1 MFRMWEGVSLMA
13 RPNKEVLEERQ
24 NFLQSIADCATSPS
38 KFSEIFLNHKLFP
51 YNKKYVDCKDRFI
64 VYRSGRQV
72 GKTMSTAVKAV
83 HFACYAPLMLKT
95 VNHDCTIVIAAPTQ
109 NQATIMFGRIRD
121 LIMNNDF
128 LKGYVVRNTQTEM
141 WVRFLDNTGSSK
153 IVTRA
158 TGETGVSLRGYSP
171 HVIIA
176 DECSFIKTDILRAFL
191 PSGLA
196 TQARVWLTSTPFS
209 KSGYFYEACQNAKP
223 ENPDG
228 MWTQFHVKSTDNPLV
243 QEDPTFIDEIK
254 RLTREE
260 YVQEVEGEFLDIG
273 DALIPN
279 SLIQEAITDGTPKGR
294 LRYYMGVD
302 VARSGRDETVY
313 TIAGVD
319 DADTVFIETVESE
332 TQSNVVQ
339 VAGRIGQLAR
349 DYKVETVFIDE
360 TGLGGGL
367 IDLAREQGLPARGV
381 VFSLQEKAEMYKNLR
396 LLFENHKIKLK
407 KIDKMVYQL
416 SYLRR
421 EYTESGIMKIKS
433 DEHDDYPDSLVLA
446 CKAVASGDGWYLLDV
461 GKGLKEAIFG

>member
-1 MFRMWEGVSLMA
+1 MA
-13 RPNKEVLEERQ
+13 RPQKEVLEERQ
-24 NFLQSIADCATSPS
+24 NFLQTLTECATNPALFS
-38 KFSEIFLNHKLFP
+38 KVFLNHELFP
-51 YNKKYVDCKDRFI
+51 YNEKYVNCKDRFI

-72 GKTMSTAVKAV
+72 GKTMSTAVKAI
-83 HFACYAPLMLKT
+83 HFAYFAPIMLKT
-95 VNHDCTIVIAAPTQ
+95 VNADCTIVIAAPTQ

-141 WVRFLDNTGSSK
+141 HVRFLDNTGVSK
-153 IVTRA
+153 IITRA

-176 DECSFIKTDILRAFL
+176 DECSFIKTDILKAFL

-223 ENPDG
+223 TNPDG
-228 MWTQFHVKSTDNPLV
+228 MWTEFHVKSTDNPLV
-243 QEDPTFIDEIK
+243 EEDPSFLNEIK
-254 RLTREE
+254 KLTREE
-260 YVQEVEGEFLDIG
+260 YVQEIEGEFLDIG

-279 SLIQEAITDGTPKGR
+279 SLIMEAITDGYPKGR
-294 LRYYMGVD
+294 VRYYMGVD
-302 VARSGRDETVY
+302 VARTGRDETVY
-313 TIAGVD
+313 TICGVD
-319 DADTVFIETVESE
+319 ENNTVFVEEVEHES
-332 TQSNVVQ
+332 QSNVVN
-339 VAGRIGQLAR
+339 VAGRMGEFAHKYNVQTI
-349 DYKVETVFIDE
+349 YIDE

-367 IDLAREQGLPARGV
+367 VDLGRENGLPVRGV

-407 KIDKMVYQL
+407 NIDKLVYQL

-446 CKAVASGDGWYLLDV
+446 CKAVQSGDGWYVLEV
-461 GKGLKEAIFG
+461 GKGLKEHLFG